1 MEPIPGLAR
10 SGKGEPPV
18 AFHDRRAVDGDDG
31 VALCR
36 LHHDML
42 TELRVRNPHVVIRPL
57 SSYATDAFI
66 LASSFTD
73 H

>member
-1 MEPIPGLAR
+1 
-10 SGKGEPPV
+10 
-18 AFHDRRAVDGDDG
+18 
-31 VALCR
+31 
-36 LHHDML
+36 ML